1 MSRITARAAAMQM
14 IYEKLSGGHGGE
26 ETLQMVYDELRQDG
40 VPGVDSVSKNEPG
53 QEDRAYITEALEG
66 VIRNRELLDGKIGA
80 AARGWTVERMPMVDL
95 TIMRLAVWEMLY
107 VDEVPGNV
115 SIAEALEL
123 TERYSDPDDKKFVNG
138 VLGTIL
144 RGIQQEKG
152 ETVPAGDG
160 EQTETDGDADGT
172 AAAQATDGDA

>member
-14 IYEKLSGGHGGE
+14 IYEKLSGGQGGE

-40 VPGVDSVSKNEPG
+40 VPGVESVGKKEPNL
-53 QEDRAYITEALEG
+53 EDRAYITRVLEG
-66 VIRNRELLDGKIGA
+66 VLEKRYLIDEKIENA
-80 AARGWTVERMPMVDL
+80 SQGWTLDRMPMVDL
-95 TIMRLAVWEMLY
+95 TIMRLAVWEMMFEE
-107 VDEVPGNV
+107 EVPGNV

-144 RGIQQEKG
+144 RQLEPQE
-152 ETVPAGDG
+152 
-160 EQTETDGDADGT
+160 
-172 AAAQATDGDA
+172 